1 MTDPKHKFNKDI
13 EDAVSKQIVD
23 FEYTPSK
30 SGKQI
35 ENSDFE
41 AAIDMLEC
49 NRTEKEYS
57 WMSDIFIPELPSIIL
72 TDASGWANQYFQTRD
87 FVEVKLDGFGPDDK
101 RKCSAA
107 KKCVNQTLNRQG
119 LYHFH
124 KYIRGRLI
132 NALAG
137 QVYIVAWWEQETKQK
152 ITGYREENQ
161 ELDVDIYGSP
171 MQDRE
176 VQEPAYRVNKVPEYG
191 EEVLKDWFNYDVVEP
206 RNVFTDNRYA
216 YSIQEKDWVIIR
228 LESSYEELKANEG
241 KNGYFNLELVKELT
255 KSQKKTDTQQETY
268 GKGQSDKEGD
278 KPVVTKFDRLLR
290 FGKIWCKVDKNGQL
304 EPGYDASGDQLE
316 SAKLVDTIIEEIVSG
331 SSRILIRFQPNPYRD
346 SRGNSYWP
354 IVRGWC
360 YIHPTKDVGLSD
372 GKYLREIQ
380 IAINDHFNMASDRVK
395 LSTLPTLMGKKYTL
409 TDNLTVYFEPGH
421 VIEVEDTKDLEEFKI
436 DGNIQPALQ
445 TIGMLQAQGQK
456 AVAIYPTTMGELP
469 SQASTTAT
477 AIAGAEQRTTIRGNY
492 KSLTFEFTFL
502 LELYRMILNMTYQ
515 FAKEE
520 TALKMM
526 GDDAEFFDPD
536 ADYTYSPV
544 STAIET
550 EYNKQR
556 KVQLYDQTLG
566 RLSGLVQ
573 ILPKLVPVIAHIVA
587 RQLEL
592 QGDEYQEIGKM
603 IEDLSQS
610 QPVQEASQGQSVSN
624 MANAPVSNQA
634 GIAQSE
640 VEQGTRIGAPN
651 SSIGFRS

>member
-13 EDAVSKQIVD
+13 EDAVSRQIVD

-41 AAIDMLEC
+41 AMLDMLEC
-49 NRTEKEYS
+49 NRTEKDYS
-57 WMSDIFIPELPSIIL
+57 WMSDIFLPEFSSIIL
-72 TDASGWANQYFQTRD
+72 TDASGWANQYFQSRD
-87 FVEVKLDGFGPDDK
+87 FIDAKLDGFGPDDK

-107 KKCVNQTLNRQG
+107 KKCINQTLNRQG
-119 LYHFH
+119 LFYFH
-124 KYIRGRLI
+124 KYMRGRLI
-132 NALAG
+132 NAMAG
-137 QVYIVAWWEQETKQK
+137 QVYMVGWWEQETRQK
-152 ITGYREENQ
+152 ITGYHEEKE
-161 ELDVDIYGSP
+161 ELDVDVYGAP

-191 EEVLKDWFNYDVVEP
+191 EEILKDWFNYDVVEP

-216 YSIQEKDWVIIR
+216 YSIQEKAWVIIR
-228 LESSYEELKANEG
+228 LESSYEELKANEE
-241 KNGYFNLELVKELT
+241 KNGYFNLEFVKELT

-268 GKGQSDKEGD
+268 DKGNPDKEGD
-278 KPVVTKFDRLLR
+278 RPVVTKFDRLLR
-290 FGKIWCKVDKNGQL
+290 FGKMWCKVNKDGSM
-304 EPGYDASGDQLE
+304 EPGYDANGDQLE

-331 SSRILIRFQPNPYRD
+331 SSRILIRFQPNPFRD
-346 SRGNSYWP
+346 SRGNSYLP

-372 GKYLREIQ
+372 GKYLRELQ
-380 IAINDHFNMASDRVK
+380 VAINDHFNMASDRAK
-395 LSTLPTLMGKKYTL
+395 LSTIFAMKGKKYSL
-409 TDNLTVYFEPGH
+409 TDNTTIFIEPGH
-421 VIEVEDTKDLEEFKI
+421 IMELEDTNDIEEFKV
-436 DGNIQPALQ
+436 DGNTKSAQEM
-445 TIGMLQAQGQK
+445 IGMLQSQGQK
-456 AVAIYPTTMGELP
+456 AVAVYPTTMGELP

-502 LELYRMILNMTYQ
+502 LELYRMILNMTHQ

-550 EYNKQR
+550 EYNKY
-556 KVQLYDQTLG
+556 KKIQLYDQTIG
-566 RLSGLVQ
+566 RLAGLAKG
-573 ILPKLVPVIAHIVA
+573 LPKVIPVIAHMIQ

-592 QGDEYQEIGKM
+592 QGDEFQDIAKM
-603 IEDLSQS
+603 IEDLAGSQYQEPT
-610 QPVQEASQGQSVSN
+610 QPGDEAQTP
-624 MANAPVSNQA
+624 ANLPEQPTSNQNNTPMSTMEESMR
-634 GIAQSE
+634 G
-640 VEQGTRIGAPN
+640 
-651 SSIGFRS
+651 SSRMIQ